1 MKQKNST
8 KQKYLIFLIYVVVGI
23 KPNRIQLGS
32 VLVKKHLKILS
43 LASLTGAAPLVS
55 LPSPVAAYPVDCAI
69 LLCIAGGFPANAH
82 CARAR
87 AVMIRRITPYPIT
100 PPLQI
105 WNCPM
110 SGGASI
116 PSPTIG
122 ADIDISAPEFD
133 FAHSIEVFDV
143 RHYSFVERGKDDDCE
158 ERYTIVKG
166 TYSKQG
172 VFSWSSVN
180 ISAVPT
186 WLVPTKYRTCMSRW
200 NFNGIRAVGI
210 RWNDEKGIEE
220 YEVVEY

>member
-1 MKQKNST
+1 MKQKKSI
-8 KQKYLIFLIYVVVGI
+8 KQKYLIFLINVVVGL

-110 SGGASI
+110 SGGISI
-116 PSPTIG
+116 PSPSTG
-122 ADIDISAPEFD
+122 ADIDMSAPEFD

-143 RHYSFVERGKDDDCE
+143 RHYSYKERGKDDDCE

-166 TYSKQG
+166 TYSQQG

-180 ISAVPT
+180 IGAVPY
-186 WLVPTKYRTCMSRW
+186 WLIPQEVRSCYGQ
-200 NFNGIRAVGI
+200 FGGNGVRAVGI
-210 RWNDEKGIEE
+210 RWNDEQGIEE